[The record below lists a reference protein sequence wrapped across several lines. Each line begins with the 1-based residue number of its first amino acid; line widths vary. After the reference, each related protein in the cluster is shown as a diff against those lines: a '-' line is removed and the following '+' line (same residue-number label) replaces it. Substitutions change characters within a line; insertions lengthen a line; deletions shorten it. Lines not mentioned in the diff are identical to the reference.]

1 MIYIQIY
8 FLVVDIN
15 SIFLFLENNTSQSK
29 LEIMT
34 GCENDIFLVIGP
46 STDRIIRSNP
56 NIVSNLEKDQLWL
69 YVQNMI
75 NVTIIRRTGNSGEH
89 FLEVS
94 LHDVDSFWENTN
106 DEYYAQNKGS
116 NVTHKIVIERW
127 MTLDRKIC

>member
-1 MIYIQIY
+1 MQIY
-8 FLVVDIN
+8 FLSIDMN
-15 SIFLFLENNTSQSK
+15 SIFYFLENDTSQSK

>member
-1 MIYIQIY
+1 M
-8 FLVVDIN
+8 
-15 SIFLFLENNTSQSK
+15 FLENNTSQSK

>member
-1 MIYIQIY
+1 MKFNFIMIHNSNLIH
-8 FLVVDIN
+8 DIF
-15 SIFLFLENNTSQSK
+15 FLFFIAANSSSQSK

-46 STDRIIRSNP
+46 STDRIVRSNP
-56 NIVSNLEKDQLWL
+56 NIVSHLRKNQLWL

-75 NVTIIRRTGNSGEH
+75 NVTIIRRTDNSGKN

-116 NVTHKIVIERW
+116 NVTHKMIIER
-127 MTLDRKIC
+127 

>member
-1 MIYIQIY
+1 M
-8 FLVVDIN
+8 N

>member
-1 MIYIQIY
+1 
-8 FLVVDIN
+8 
-15 SIFLFLENNTSQSK
+15 
-29 LEIMT
+29 MT

-46 STDRIIRSNP
+46 STDRILRSNP
-56 NIVSNLEKDQLWL
+56 NIVSNLRKDQLWL

-75 NVTIIRRTGNSGEH
+75 NVTIIRRTDNSGEH

-116 NVTHKIVIERW
+116 YVTHKIINERY
-127 MTLDRKIC
+127 MTRHTKMCCTMFPYPLYVYITVLIKRAML

>member
-1 MIYIQIY
+1 
-8 FLVVDIN
+8 
-15 SIFLFLENNTSQSK
+15 
-29 LEIMT
+29 MT

-46 STDRIIRSNP
+46 STERIARSIP
-56 NIVSNLEKDQLWL
+56 NIVSNLKKDQVWL

-75 NVTIIRRTGNSGEH
+75 NLTIIRQTDNTGEH

-116 NVTHKIVIERW
+116 KKQRRSLSLKYKNMTHNKDECVLSYT
-127 MTLDRKIC
+127 MYDLVSHDK

>member
-1 MIYIQIY
+1 
-8 FLVVDIN
+8 
-15 SIFLFLENNTSQSK
+15 
-29 LEIMT
+29 MT

-75 NVTIIRRTGNSGEH
+75 NVTIIRRTDNSGKN